1 MSVIGA
7 NQVGHILIGST
18 YHGDSDISDF
28 IANADNKA
36 LQVVSKDSATL
47 QEGPFQIL
55 QKASDLASGFKYSE
69 IINPAKIEKLTV
81 QAYTAPSSRQIKV
94 TGFSGTVRG
103 NVTYQVFIRL
113 LNDGGT
119 LSPEN
124 FRFINGFYV
133 TPQDATGITFA
144 DVLAGLKASLDGAL
158 SREYNTSFTVTTNAS
173 ELIVEAGNSQFVLG
187 VKDGRPV
194 EFDLQAGVR
203 DNGGDNT
210 VSDTRYNDL
219 SVELVQAGSA
229 GSGTGNAVANL
240 EWCRVGEEGNKY
252 RLVGYPANF
261 REIYHA
267 DPSSTYHIVNI
278 SYFEDRK
285 STIVERQYRVLQ
297 IAVQNA
303 DQDGAGAGTVF
314 TAVNALIADI
324 NTVTGLS
331 IAPLA

>member
-18 YHGDSDISDF
+18 YHGNADISDF
-28 IANADNKA
+28 ISNANDKA
-36 LQVVSKDSATL
+36 LQVVAKDSATL
-47 QEGPFQIL
+47 QEGSFQIL
-55 QKASDLASGFKYSE
+55 QKASDMAAGFKYSE
-69 IINPAKIEKLTV
+69 VINPSKIEKLTV

-133 TPQDATGITFA
+133 TPQDASGLTFV
-144 DVLAGLKASLDGAL
+144 DVLAGLKESLDKSL
-158 SREYNTSFTVTTNAS
+158 SREYNTSFTITTTAD
-173 ELIVEAGNSQFVLG
+173 ELIVEAGNTEFVLG

-194 EFDLQAGVR
+194 EFDLQAAVR

-210 VSDTRYNDL
+210 VSDTRYDDL
-219 SVELVQAGSA
+219 QVELVQAGSA

-240 EWCRVGEEGNKY
+240 EWCRVGEEGDKY

-261 REIYHA
+261 KQIYHA
-267 DPSSTYHIVNI
+267 DPSSTYHVLNI

-297 IAVQNA
+297 VAVLA
-303 DQDGAGAGTVF
+303 TDF
-314 TAVNALIADI
+314 LAVNGLITDI